1 MNIAD
6 LKTELHY
13 ARINAQTMVS
23 SLSEKRESLNAAIEQ
38 LTDQFNAEHAE
49 LIAVK
54 DAAIKTLMDA
64 ESALR
69 DALVENYKATGEK
82 TFDKDCGVMV
92 TTKYEYDPAEAVT
105 WAKTNAPV
113 LVVEAVDKKAFEK
126 MPMVS
131 ELPFVT
137 TIETPTAKLAKE
149 FTLFAL

>member
-6 LKTELHY
+6 LKAELHY
-13 ARINAQTMVS
+13 ARINAQTIGA
-23 SLSEKRESLNAAIEQ
+23 SLSEQRESLNAALVQ

-49 LIAVK
+49 LIAVN
-54 DAAIKTLMDA
+54 DAALKTLMDA